1 MMGKVCL
8 PVLKYADVHVHTN
21 YTDGRNTIRE
31 YCQRALQNNIE
42 AIAFTEHVRRNL
54 NYNFDGFLLDIER
67 ARREFP
73 QLVIL
78 SGCEAKVLNTE
89 GELDAPESAVSQCEI
104 VMGVFHS
111 FEHKGKQS
119 YLAALKAMVRNPIV
133 DIWGHPTLYLKERNM
148 KLEKEELS
156 EIINACIKNGVLI
169 ERNLKYDVP
178 DANFISLAAN
188 KGAKFVIGSD
198 AHNIDELPTIRR
210 LREEW
215 NWINKM
221 Y

>member
-1 MMGKVCL
+1 MMGKVRL
-8 PVLKYADVHVHTN
+8 SVLKYADVHVHTN

-54 NYNFDGFLLDIER
+54 DYNFDNFLLDIER

-78 SGCEAKVLNTE
+78 GGCEAKVLNTE
-89 GELDAPESAVSQCEI
+89 GELDAPENVLSQCEVVI
-104 VMGVFHS
+104 GVFHS
-111 FEHKGKQS
+111 FEHKGKRS

-133 DIWGHPTLYLKERNM
+133 DIWGHPTIYLKERNM

-156 EIINACIKNGVLI
+156 EIINACVENGVLI
-169 ERNLKYDVP
+169 ERNLKHNLP
-178 DANFISLAAN
+178 DASFMELALK

-198 AHNIDELPTIRR
+198 AHSVGELPTMHR
-210 LREEW
+210 LEEEW
-215 NWINKM
+215 EWINKM